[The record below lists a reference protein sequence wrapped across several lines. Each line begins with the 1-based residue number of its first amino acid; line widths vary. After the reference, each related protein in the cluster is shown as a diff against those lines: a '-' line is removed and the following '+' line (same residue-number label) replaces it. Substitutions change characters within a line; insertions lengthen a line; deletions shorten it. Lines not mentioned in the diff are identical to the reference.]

1 MPRRRIPRSSMSV
14 ISELRSR
21 VLKSLRVIYDDGVL
35 LVSPS
40 LGDAELECVLL
51 EILSFKPLS
60 VIDIQVVFS
69 GLASGERIRR
79 VLDDLVRRGLVRVE
93 NGVYC
98 VSSLKACFT

>member
-1 MPRRRIPRSSMSV
+1 MPRRRIPRSSRSV
-14 ISELRSR
+14 ISKLRSR

-40 LGDAELECVLL
+40 FDDAELERVLL

-60 VIDIQVVFS
+60 VIDIQVIFS

-79 VLDDLVRRGLVRVE
+79 VLDGLVKRGAVKLV
-93 NGVYC
+93 NGVY
-98 VSSLKACFT
+98 VASQGDSV